1 MLRALTTQSI
11 KIFLEDGVGPKT
23 GLIPADFSGG
33 NIFIYKTDGTKIT
46 VPLVLMTNLFEEDST
61 DSPGSY
67 SFIITGTD
75 LDQEGYY
82 TFSFQPAALAFK
94 AQLYRDYVSSVPTQ
108 ITQLSTDMATVL
120 SVLPVTTIAT
130 QTDVITNETNIRG
143 VDARDLSV
151 IAGAGF
157 APTDSLVAIKS
168 AISGSA
174 SSVWEELLNSHN
186 NLNTFG
192 ELLNI
197 LYAVLLN
204 RIKIDTTVNKMFL
217 YKADNTLLKTY
228 DLFDPN
234 GFPSGVNVTERAK
247 AV

>member
-1 MLRALTTQSI
+1 MLRALITQSI

-23 GLIPADFSGG
+23 GLVPADFSGG
-33 NIFIYKTDGTKIT
+33 NIFIYKADGTKIT
-46 VPLVLMTNLFEEDST
+46 LPLVALSNFIEEDST
-61 DSPGSY
+61 DAPGSY

-82 TFSFQPAALAFK
+82 TFSFQPAAAAFK
-94 AQLYRDYVSSVPTQ
+94 SQLYKDYVSNVPSQ
-108 ITQLSTDMATVL
+108 ISQLSVDMATVIA
-120 SVLPVTTIAT
+120 VLPATTIAAY
-130 QTDVITNETNIRG
+130 TDIIASEANIRG
-143 VDARDLSV
+143 VDSRDLSV
-151 IAGAGF
+151 MAGAGF
-157 APTDSLVAIKS
+157 APTDSLVAIKA
-168 AISGSA
+168 AIS
-174 SSVWEELLNSHN
+174 SSPSSTWEELLTSHN

-204 RIKIDTTVNKMFL
+204 RIKIDTTLNKMFL